1 MEIAHTVKLHI
12 KPANKA
18 DAVLLISLSKKYAEA
33 CNFISDYVFA
43 NNFILN
49 FMKLQ
54 EDIYKTVRE
63 KFGLKSQFTISAL
76 KTVTARYKTI
86 QEQLKQNPYKYKN
99 EETDKWEKISKTLE
113 WLWEP
118 ITFSRPQ
125 ADFVRGRD
133 YSFVNS
139 TKDGKEI
146 KLLSLNTL
154 EKRIRVEFDMP
165 KAFEEYFDGSWK
177 LGGGKLVCLNGE
189 WYFHIAMTKEVQKF
203 SFDSLKHVVGID
215 RGLRFLATSY
225 DEQGQVKFFDGKA
238 ISKKRNSFLA
248 VRAEL
253 QSKGTKSAKRV
264 LKRISERENRWITDV
279 NHQISKT
286 LVEKYGPHT
295 LFVFE
300 DLTGINFAEELLSHR
315 TKEARYQL
323 RSWPFYQLE
332 QFLTYKAEAIE
343 SKVVEVSPKYTS
355 QRCPKCGRIRKA
367 NRHHD
372 IHEYKCDC
380 CGYRSNDDR
389 TAAMNIQFLGT
400 LYVSGDT
407 NPRFGVRKSK

>member
-1 MEIAHTVKLHI
+1 MNITSTMKLHI
-12 KPANKA
+12 IPSPNIQNIISFKTITNQYAN
-18 DAVLLISLSKKYAEA
+18 A
-33 CNFISDYVFA
+33 CNYISNYIFE
-43 NNFILN
+43 NNLNIKYLQLQKELYKILRN
-49 FMKLQ
+49 
-54 EDIYKTVRE
+54 
-63 KFGLKSQFTISAL
+63 KFGLKSQFALSAI
-76 KTVTARYKTI
+76 KTVIARYKTV
-86 QEQLKQNPYKYKN
+86 QEQLKQKPYKYKD
-99 EETDKWEKISKTLE
+99 ETEKWQKIPKTLE
-113 WLWEP
+113 WLQKP
-118 ITFSRPQ
+118 IIFNRPQ
-125 ADFVRGRD
+125 ADFVRNRD
-133 YSFVNS
+133 YSFVNEP
-139 TKDGKEI
+139 KDKNI
-146 KLLSLNTL
+146 KFLSINTL
-154 EKRIRVEFDMP
+154 KKRVRIKFDMP
-165 KAFEEYFDGSWK
+165 KVFEEYFDGTWK
-177 LGGGKLVCLNGE
+177 FGGAKLISMNGE
-189 WYFHIAMTKEVQKF
+189 WYFHISISKEVQEF
-203 SFDSLKHVVGID
+203 SFESLRHVVGID

-225 DEQGQVKFFDGKA
+225 DERGKVHFFDGKT
-238 ISKKRNSFLA
+238 ISKKRNTFLS

-264 LKRISERENRWITDV
+264 LKRISGRENRWITDV

-286 LVEKYGPHT
+286 LVQKYGKNT
-295 LFVFE
+295 LFVLE
-300 DLTGINFAEELLSHR
+300 DLTGISFAEELLNYR
-315 TKEARYQL
+315 KKETRYQL

-332 QFLTYKAEAIE
+332 QFLTYKAEAME